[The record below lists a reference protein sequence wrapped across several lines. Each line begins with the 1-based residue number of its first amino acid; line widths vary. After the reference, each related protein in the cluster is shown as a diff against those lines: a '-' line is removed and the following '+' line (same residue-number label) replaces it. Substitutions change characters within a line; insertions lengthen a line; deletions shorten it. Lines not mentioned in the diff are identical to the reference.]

1 MVAALVELDEMVR
14 VDVGEVEKSGGQQEK
29 MNTRRR
35 WCRKAES
42 IRSLLMVMILYG
54 TETA

>member
-1 MVAALVELDEMVR
+1 MVAAFVELDEMVR
-14 VDVGEVEKSGGQQEK
+14 VDVGEVEKSSGQQEK
-29 MNTRRR
+29 NEYQAP